1 MGSGCRVKAMMPGR
15 STLTLEA
22 VAYSG
27 LMNHTLAVLIRGLAG
42 RPGCPLGTPPPCLPG
57 L

>member
-22 VAYSG
+22 AAYSG